1 MLEILKKILER
12 NREGHGVLYE
22 VPSLISL
29 PAASS
34 LPQSYPPSAA
44 SSAEPYAEALERL
57 CTHIQENSC
66 DALFPLGGGSIQ
78 SMAKLA
84 NALISTGT
92 PFGRPSDLPG
102 TIKEPMLFHAA
113 FLSDIQDGYEAGTS
127 AILSELYYHEAHLAP
142 DMIILDSRSFSGR
155 SSAALRERTANTAY
169 ISLITNLEALRDTH
183 RNDFIDYYAQASLK
197 LIKQGITEISS
208 VQGRKAIADAGVF
221 ASMIRGNI
229 GFGPVSAL
237 AESFKTAGMAAKA
250 ESYSALLPHFLQ
262 DLMNKEDHMFRNIFT
277 FTSEATHLSGTQESA
292 YAEEGLRS
300 VKELAAAVSSHIH
313 IGKNRSV
320 VEALAKLSLKHIFG
334 NIQED
339 MLNLLF
345 TLSEDTDVFSM
356 SSSGSNSKQHPSQ
369 DSLQQDSLP
378 ENNLSDESLSRKKQP
393 LTQTLQQ
400 REEKE

>member
-12 NREGHGVLYE
+12 NKEGHGVLYE

-44 SSAEPYAEALERL
+44 SSAEPYAEALEKL

-84 NALISTGT
+84 NALLSTGT
-92 PFGRPSDLPG
+92 PFGRPFDLPG

-113 FLSDIQDGYEAGTS
+113 FLSDIQDGYEASTS
-127 AILSELYYHEAHLAP
+127 ALLSELYYREEHLSP

-208 VQGRKAIADAGVF
+208 VQGRKSIADAGVF

-237 AESFKTAGMAAKA
+237 AESFETAGMAAKA

-262 DLMNKEDHMFRNIFT
+262 DLMNKEDHMFQNIFT

-334 NIQED
+334 DIQED

-356 SSSGSNSKQHPSQ
+356 SSSGSNSKQHPSRSSQ
-369 DSLQQDSLP
+369 QEDSLS
-378 ENNLSDESLSRKKQP
+378 ENNLSNESLTRKKQP
-393 LTQTLQQ
+393 PTRTLQQ